1 MFELLFFLVNF
12 PYFLY
17 HLSSILGAGNSTR
30 FKKRFRF
37 LDSMTKVRIK
47 LASIDIS
54 ALNPVIQSIKDITTR
69 AGVVMRGPIPIPT
82 RRLKVTTRKS
92 PCGNGTATF
101 DRFEMRVHRRII
113 DIPAEDRILHPIMKL
128 QIPRSV
134 QIKIE
139 MKD

>member
-1 MFELLFFLVNF
+1 M
-12 PYFLY
+12 
-17 HLSSILGAGNSTR
+17 A
-30 FKKRFRF
+30 
-37 LDSMTKVRIK
+37 KVRIK
-47 LASIDIS
+47 LSSIDIEQ
-54 ALNPVIQSIKDITTR
+54 LNTVIQSIKDITVR
-69 AGVVMRGPIPIPT
+69 AGVIMRGPIPVPT

>member
-1 MFELLFFLVNF
+1 M
-12 PYFLY
+12 
-17 HLSSILGAGNSTR
+17 S
-30 FKKRFRF
+30 
-37 LDSMTKVRIK
+37 KVRIK
-47 LASIDIS
+47 LSSIDVN
-54 ALNPVIQSIKDITTR
+54 ALNPVMASIRDITDK
-69 AGVVMRGPIPIPT
+69 AGVIMRGPIPLPT
-82 RRLKVTTRKS
+82 RRMKVTTRKS

-139 MKD
+139 MKE

>member
-1 MFELLFFLVNF
+1 M
-12 PYFLY
+12 
-17 HLSSILGAGNSTR
+17 A
-30 FKKRFRF
+30 
-37 LDSMTKVRIK
+37 KVRIK
-47 LASIDIS
+47 LSSIDI
-54 ALNPVIQSIKDITTR
+54 ALLNNVIESIKEIIDR
-69 AGVVMRGPIPIPT
+69 AGVAMRGPVPIPT

-92 PCGNGTATF
+92 PCGDGTATF

-139 MKD
+139 MKE

>member
-1 MFELLFFLVNF
+1 M
-12 PYFLY
+12 
-17 HLSSILGAGNSTR
+17 A
-30 FKKRFRF
+30 
-37 LDSMTKVRIK
+37 KVRIK
-47 LASIDIS
+47 LSSIDIA
-54 ALNPVIQSIKDITTR
+54 ALNSVIAMIKDITVR
-69 AGVVMRGPIPIPT
+69 SGVVMRGPIPIPT
-82 RRLKVTTRKS
+82 RKLKVTTRKS

-101 DRFEMRVHRRII
+101 DRYEMRVHRRII

>member
-1 MFELLFFLVNF
+1 M
-12 PYFLY
+12 
-17 HLSSILGAGNSTR
+17 A
-30 FKKRFRF
+30 
-37 LDSMTKVRIK
+37 KVRIK
-47 LASIDIS
+47 LNSIEIETIN
-54 ALNPVIQSIKDITTR
+54 AVIQMIKEITER
-69 AGVVMRGPIPIPT
+69 AGVVMRGPIPLPT
-82 RRLKVTTRKS
+82 RRLKIATRKS

-139 MKD
+139 MKE

>member
-1 MFELLFFLVNF
+1 M
-12 PYFLY
+12 
-17 HLSSILGAGNSTR
+17 S
-30 FKKRFRF
+30 
-37 LDSMTKVRIK
+37 KVRIK
-47 LASIDIS
+47 LNSIEIDPM
-54 ALNPVIQSIKDITTR
+54 NNVIESIREITNR
-69 AGVVMRGPIPIPT
+69 AGVVMRGPIPLPT
-82 RRLKVTTRKS
+82 KPLKIKTRKS

-101 DRFEMRVHRRII
+101 DKYEMRVHRRII

>member
-1 MFELLFFLVNF
+1 M
-12 PYFLY
+12 
-17 HLSSILGAGNSTR
+17 G
-30 FKKRFRF
+30 
-37 LDSMTKVRIK
+37 KVRIK
-47 LASIDIS
+47 LSSIDIDS
-54 ALNPVIQSIKDITTR
+54 LNKVIELIRDITTKT
-69 AGVVMRGPIPIPT
+69 GVLMRGPIPLPT

-128 QIPRSV
+128 QIPRQV

-139 MKD
+139 TRE